1 MQDTPAVTLLDDGEL
16 STVAELLDR
25 SQIAYHRPRGA
36 EIGDEIG
43 PPLNLLISTPRH
55 AGKVRPGSPQG
66 AGPGRPVRIIAVD
79 EDSPSLRRM
88 LRNMGLTCLSS
99 SSQRFLENG
108 WLWVPC

>member
-43 PPLNLLISTPRH
+43 PR
-55 AGKVRPGSPQG
+55 
-66 AGPGRPVRIIAVD
+66 
-79 EDSPSLRRM
+79 
-88 LRNMGLTCLSS
+88 
-99 SSQRFLENG
+99 
-108 WLWVPC
+108 